1 MTSRPRI
8 AGPLLLALV
17 FLAIIGASV
26 GVSVGYYLAGPG
38 GDGGGGG
45 GQTQGPPT
53 QQPPPTETES
63 PTPPQERGCPT
74 VTQAAAAQDGA
85 RGQLQLELYIR
96 TKFSQVWIC
105 RDRAD
110 RLWYQGHRLTG
121 EATDNLPA
129 ATSDNTLFLNTVEPF
144 EDGYVATNRISGN
157 RITYYRVTRTQLRI
171 DNPGT
176 DNDSAQDALPEYTY
190 PAS

>member
-38 GDGGGGG
+38 EDGGGGNG

-53 QQPPPTETES
+53 QQPPTPDETDS
-63 PTPPQERGCPT
+63 PAPERGCPA
-74 VTQAAAAQDGA
+74 VTQAAAVQDGA

-96 TKFSQVWIC
+96 TRFSQVWIC

-129 ATSDNTLFLNTVEPF
+129 ATSGNTLFLSEVEQF
-144 EDGYVATNRISGN
+144 ENGYVATNRISAT
-157 RITYYRVTRTQLRI
+157 RTTYYRVTRTQLRI

-176 DNDSAQDALPEYTY
+176 VNDSAQDALPEYTY
-190 PAS
+190 PAK